1 MKDRWTS
8 MAIGGALLCLVVSM
22 VMDGGN
28 PAVLFKPSPMLLVF
42 GGTFF
47 AGTAGY
53 MKSDVKSIRP
63 ILKQATRANPSDV
76 QLAIEEMV
84 RLASLAKGS
93 GILALDKE
101 ADNLEDPFL
110 RRGVQLAVDGNNSED
125 IRQILESD
133 IMAVQD
139 RHRMGAKVF
148 ADMGGFA
155 PTLGIL
161 GTVIGLINVLAHLNS
176 PGSLGPAIGSAFTAT
191 LWGVLTANLV
201 WLPISNKLKRASEL
215 EVRVKMMELEGLLAI
230 QAGAT
235 SRVVRMRMES
245 FLPASSRGEAVEEK
259 KVAA

>member
-1 MKDRWTS
+1 
-8 MAIGGALLCLVVSM
+8 MAIGGALFCLVVSM

-28 PAVLFKPSPMLLVF
+28 PVVLFKPSPMLLVL

-53 MKSDVKSIRP
+53 MRADVKSIRP
-63 ILKQATRANPSDV
+63 ILKQATKANLSDMEAAIDQMV
-76 QLAIEEMV
+76 SLAG
-84 RLASLAKGS
+84 LAKGS

-101 ADNLEDPFL
+101 SEKIEDPFL

-125 IRQILESD
+125 IREILESD
-133 IMAVQD
+133 IAALEE

-148 ADMGGFA
+148 SDMGGFA

-161 GTVIGLINVLAHLNS
+161 GTVIGLINVLAHLDS

-215 EVRVKMMELEGLLAI
+215 EVRVKQMELEGLLAI

-245 FLPASSRGEAVEEK
+245 FLPASARASASPAPAEEQR
-259 KVAA
+259 VAAA